1 VTDTKVCHVVAA
13 ARNGVIGREGALPWR
28 LKDDLAIFKKITSGH
43 PVVMGRKTM
52 EALGKPLPGRTN
64 IVITRNP
71 DALLPGF
78 VFGGDIPTALDLA
91 RKAPGSE
98 LVCIIGGGQIY
109 AQAMDIADILYVSR
123 VDVEP
128 HGDAHYPDIPTT
140 EWVLTEAQRYP
151 ANDRNEHAFE
161 FQVWERR
168 L

>member
-1 VTDTKVCHVVAA
+1 MTDSRICHVVAA

-28 LKDDLAIFKKITSGH
+28 LKDDLAIFKKITTGH

-71 DALLPGF
+71 EVLLPGF

-91 RKAPGSE
+91 QKAPGNE
-98 LVCIIGGGQIY
+98 LICIIGGGQIY
-109 AQAMDIADILYVSR
+109 AQTMGLADILYVSR

-128 HGDAHYPDIPTT
+128 HGDAHYPEIPAA
-140 EWVLTEAQRYP
+140 EWKLTETESYP
-151 ANDRNEHAFE
+151 ANDRNEHAFT
-161 FQVWERR
+161 FQVWERT
-168 L
+168 